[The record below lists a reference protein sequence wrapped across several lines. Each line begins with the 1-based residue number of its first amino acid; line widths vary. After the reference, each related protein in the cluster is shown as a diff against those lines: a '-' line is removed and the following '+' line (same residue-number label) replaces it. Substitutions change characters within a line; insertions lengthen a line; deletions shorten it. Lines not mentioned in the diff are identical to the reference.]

1 MTHDTDPS
9 IAVIGPEGAALL
21 AALHDRCFD
30 RPWQAADFAI
40 LLALPTVT
48 ALVARQAGAAPEPV
62 GFVMFQLLAGKAE
75 ILTIAVLP
83 AKQGAGIGGLILAK
97 AHDDLSAQGARDVY
111 LQVEETNQRARRL
124 YRAAGF
130 GVVNRRGG
138 YYQSLAG
145 GAVDALC
152 LRLRL
157 GGRDG
162 CPRADRD

>member
-1 MTHDTDPS
+1 MTHDTDSS

-21 AALHDRCFD
+21 AALHGRCFD
-30 RPWQAADFAI
+30 RPWQAADFAV

-83 AKQGAGIGGLILAK
+83 AKRGAGIGGLILAK

-111 LQVEETNQRARRL
+111 L
-124 YRAAGF
+124 
-130 GVVNRRGG
+130 
-138 YYQSLAG
+138 
-145 GAVDALC
+145 
-152 LRLRL
+152 
-157 GGRDG
+157 
-162 CPRADRD
+162 